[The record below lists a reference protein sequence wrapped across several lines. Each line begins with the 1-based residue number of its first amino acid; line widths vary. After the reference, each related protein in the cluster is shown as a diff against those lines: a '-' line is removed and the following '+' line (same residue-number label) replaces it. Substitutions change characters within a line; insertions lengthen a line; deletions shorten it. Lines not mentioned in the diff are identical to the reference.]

1 MKTNINQFNKPYD
14 PKKVEDKIYR
24 LWEKSGYFNPD
35 KLATRDK
42 KQGTRKNF
50 CIIMPPT
57 NANGSL
63 HLGHAVFVTLQD
75 IMIRYRRMKGD
86 KTLWLPGADH
96 AGFETQVVYD
106 KKLEKEGRNRFQ
118 IPREQLYKKIWE
130 FTQKNKK
137 VMENQLRQ
145 LGASCDWSR
154 EKFTLDK
161 DIVEIVYQTFRKL
174 KEDGL
179 LYQGQHIV
187 NWCTKHQT
195 ALSELEVKYE
205 ERNDPLYYIKY
216 GPIELATVRLETKF
230 GDTAVAVNPKDK
242 RYQKYIG
249 KEIEIETLIGKA
261 RIKVIADEA
270 VDIKFGT
277 GAVKVTPAHD
287 PVDFEIWQRHK
298 NEIPFPKQVI
308 DKYGRLNEF
317 TGPYQGMKIKEA
329 REKIAQNMAEKGL
342 LDPKKTEHNYKHNV
356 GVCYKCG
363 TIIEPMILDNQWFI
377 KMTDKPKSGK
387 DSLRDLAVKAVKK
400 GEVKF
405 IPKRFEKIFFHW
417 MKNLRDWNI
426 SRQIPWGIKIPAS
439 CMGCGDIKIN
449 PKIKS
454 HWFVVRHGETDW
466 NREGRWMGHLEIPLN
481 KTGREQAMETAR
493 QLKNKNIDLVIS
505 SDLAR
510 CKETAEIIAKELKTE
525 LIFDTGLRERHGGI
539 VQGMTSD
546 ERLEKLGDEEVNRWK
561 TYKGKPEGGES
572 WQDVEK
578 RVIESI
584 KNHKLKYAHKNLVVV
599 THSGPIRMLRKALEN
614 ISFEES
620 RLYPSPKNTE
630 IIELTISDDKC
641 KKCGSDLVEQDNDV
655 FDTWFSSGQ
664 WPFATLGY
672 PNSKDFKEFYPTT
685 VMETGWDIL
694 FFWVARMIML
704 GLYVTGKVPF
714 KYVYLHGM
722 VRDKDRQKMSKSKG
736 NVIDPLGVIDL
747 YGADALRMAL
757 VVGNAPGN
765 DPIIYEEKIR
775 GYRNFANKIWQ
786 ASRFVLMNTEDFN
799 LKTKLK
805 LSESD
810 KKRLK
815 ELVNFK
821 KEITK
826 LIESFK
832 FYAAGEKV
840 YHYFWHIFADK
851 VIESA
856 KPRLKGENKKDRQAT
871 QYLLLEI
878 LKTNLKLLHPFMPF
892 ITEEIYQNLPKKP
905 RRKVGVPTK
914 TSGLLMI
921 EKW

>member
-1 MKTNINQFNKPYD
+1 MLKHFDSPYD
-14 PKKVEDKIYR
+14 PKKTEDKIYR
-24 LWEKSGYFNPD
+24 LWEKSGFFNPD
-35 KLATRDK
+35 KLPGSRK
-42 KQGTRKNF
+42 KPFT
-50 CIIMPPT
+50 IIMPPP

-75 IMIRYRRMKGD
+75 IMIRYHRMRGD

-106 KKLEKEGRNRFQ
+106 KKLEKEGRNRFK
-118 IPREQLYKKIWE
+118 IPREQLYKEILE
-130 FTQKNKK
+130 FTLKNKK

-161 DIVEIVYQTFRKL
+161 DIVEIVYQTFKKL
-174 KEDGL
+174 KKDGL
-179 LYQGQHIV
+179 VYQGQRIV
-187 NWCTKHQT
+187 NWCVKHQT
-195 ALSELEVKYE
+195 SLSDLEIRYE
-205 ERNDPLYYIKY
+205 ERTDPLYYIKY

-230 GDTAVAVNPKDK
+230 GDTAIAVNPKDK

-249 KEIEIETLIGKA
+249 QEIKIETLLGKSK
-261 RIKVIADEA
+261 IKVITDEA
-270 VDIKFGT
+270 VDMNFGT

-298 NEIPFPKQVI
+298 DEIPPAIKVI
-308 DKYGRLNEF
+308 DKYGRLNERA
-317 TGPYQGMKIKEA
+317 GHYQGMKIKEA
-329 REKIAQNMAEKGL
+329 REKIAQDMAKRGL
-342 LDPKKTEHNYKHNV
+342 LAPQKTDHNYKHNV

-377 KMTDKPKSGK
+377 KMTDKPKSGR
-387 DSLRDLAVKAVKK
+387 DSLRDLAVKAVKR

-426 SRQIPWGIKIPAS
+426 SRQIPWGIKIP
-439 CMGCGDIKIN
+439 
-449 PKIKS
+449 
-454 HWFVVRHGETDW
+454 E
-466 NREGRWMGHLEIPLN
+466 
-481 KTGREQAMETAR
+481 
-493 QLKNKNIDLVIS
+493 
-505 SDLAR
+505 
-510 CKETAEIIAKELKTE
+510 
-525 LIFDTGLRERHGGI
+525 
-539 VQGMTSD
+539 
-546 ERLEKLGDEEVNRWK
+546 
-561 TYKGKPEGGES
+561 
-572 WQDVEK
+572 
-578 RVIESI
+578 
-584 KNHKLKYAHKNLVVV
+584 
-599 THSGPIRMLRKALEN
+599 
-614 ISFEES
+614 
-620 RLYPSPKNTE
+620 KNTE
-630 IIELTISDDKC
+630 
-641 KKCGSDLVEQDNDV
+641 DV

-672 PNSKDFKEFYPTT
+672 PNSKDFKTFYPTS

-694 FFWVARMIML
+694 FFWVARMIIL
-704 GLYVTGKVPF
+704 GIYATGKTPF
-714 KYVYLHGM
+714 KYVYLHGL

-736 NVIDPLGVIDL
+736 NVIDPLGVIEL

-840 YHYFWHIFADK
+840 YHYFWHTFADK
-851 VIESA
+851 VIEST
-856 KPRLKGENKKDRQAT
+856 KSRLKGDDLDGRRAA

-892 ITEEIYQNLPKKP
+892 ITEEIWQNLPKKD
-905 RRKVGVPTK
+905 KK
-914 TSGLLMI
+914 LLMI